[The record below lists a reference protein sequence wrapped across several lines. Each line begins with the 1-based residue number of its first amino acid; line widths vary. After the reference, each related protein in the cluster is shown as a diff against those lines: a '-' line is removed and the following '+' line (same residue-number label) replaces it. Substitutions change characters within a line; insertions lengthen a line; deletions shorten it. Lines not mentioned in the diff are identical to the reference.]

1 MAVPS
6 PFFVTK
12 CQFGN
17 PVTNDYFC
25 GIKTNH
31 MEIIQDQHFEGERPL
46 YARHGLRIE
55 RVTIGTGESSLK
67 EGSDIEAVDCE
78 FNGKYP
84 FWEVKGFTIRNC
96 VFREGGRAALWYSE
110 KCKMYDTLVEAPKMF
125 RRIKDVYV
133 ENVKFPNA
141 QETFWDCKD
150 LELKNVE
157 AEKGDYIFMHCSDI
171 KIDGFKL
178 KGNYS
183 FQYAKD
189 VVIRNADMDTKD
201 AFWEA
206 EDVTVYDSRING
218 EYLGWYSKNLHLVN
232 CKIGGTQP
240 LCYCENLV
248 LENCVFEEDA
258 DLAFEYSD
266 VEASIIGPVP
276 SVKNPR
282 TGRINADSYGEIILD
297 GNIKAPADCE
307 IRTWAEPDVD
317 LAAHSDIVEY

>member
-1 MAVPS
+1 
-6 PFFVTK
+6 
-12 CQFGN
+12 
-17 PVTNDYFC
+17 
-25 GIKTNH
+25 
-31 MEIIQDQHFEGERPL
+31 MEIIKDQYFEGERPL

-55 RVTIGTGESSLK
+55 NVTIGPGESSLK
-67 EGSDIEAVDCE
+67 EGSDLEAEDCE
-78 FNGKYP
+78 FKGKYP
-84 FWEVKGFTIRNC
+84 FWECKHVTIKNC
-96 VFREGGRAALWYSE
+96 IFREGGRAAIWYSKDIE
-110 KCKMYDTLVEAPKMF
+110 MADCLVEAPKMF
-125 RRIKDVYV
+125 RRISDLKL

-141 QETFWDCKD
+141 LETFWDCKD
-150 LELKNVE
+150 IEAKNIE
-157 AEKGDYIFMHCSDI
+157 ADKGDYIFMHCSDI
-171 KIDGFKL
+171 KIDGFRL
-178 KGNYS
+178 QGNYS

-266 VEASIIGPVP
+266 VEASLIGPVT

-307 IRTWAEPDVD
+307 IRTWDAPDVD
-317 LAAHSDIVEY
+317 LAANPDIVEY

>member
-1 MAVPS
+1 
-6 PFFVTK
+6 
-12 CQFGN
+12 
-17 PVTNDYFC
+17 
-25 GIKTNH
+25 
-31 MEIIQDQHFEGERPL
+31 MEIIKDQYLEGERPL

-55 RVTIGTGESSLK
+55 NVTIGPGESSLK
-67 EGSDIEAVDCE
+67 EGSDLEAEDCE
-78 FNGKYP
+78 FKGKYP
-84 FWEVKGFTIRNC
+84 FWECKHVTIKNC
-96 VFREGGRAALWYSE
+96 IFREGGRAAIWYSKDIE
-110 KCKMYDTLVEAPKMF
+110 MAGCLVEAPKMF
-125 RRIKDVYV
+125 RRISGLKL

-141 QETFWDCKD
+141 LETFWDCKD
-150 LELKNVE
+150 IEAKNIE
-157 AEKGDYIFMHCSDI
+157 ADKGDYIFMHCSDI
-171 KIDGFKL
+171 KIDGFRL
-178 KGNYS
+178 QGNYS

-232 CKIGGTQP
+232 CKIGGPQP

-266 VEASIIGPVP
+266 VEASLIGPVP

-307 IRTWAEPDVD
+307 IRTWDAPDVD
-317 LAAHSDIVEY
+317 LAANPDIVEY

>member
-1 MAVPS
+1 M
-6 PFFVTK
+6 
-12 CQFGN
+12 
-17 PVTNDYFC
+17 DI
-25 GIKTNH
+25 IK
-31 MEIIQDQHFEGERPL
+31 DQYFEGERPM

-55 RVTIGTGESSLK
+55 NVTIGPGESSLK
-67 EGSDIEAVDCE
+67 EGSDLEAENCE
-78 FNGKYP
+78 FQGKYP
-84 FWEVKGFTIRNC
+84 FWECKNVTIKNC
-96 VFREGGRAALWYSE
+96 IFREGGRAAIWYS
-110 KCKMYDTLVEAPKMF
+110 KDLKMSDTLVEAPKMF
-125 RRIKDVYV
+125 RRISDLKL

-141 QETFWDCKD
+141 LETFWDCKD
-150 LELKNVE
+150 IEAKNIE
-157 AEKGDYIFMHCSDI
+157 ADKGDYIFMHCSDI
-171 KIDGFKL
+171 KIDGFRL
-178 KGNYS
+178 QGNYS

-266 VEASIIGPVP
+266 VEASLISPVT

-307 IRTWAEPDVD
+307 IRTWDAPDVD
-317 LAAHSDIVEY
+317 LAANPDIVEY

>member
-1 MAVPS
+1 
-6 PFFVTK
+6 
-12 CQFGN
+12 
-17 PVTNDYFC
+17 
-25 GIKTNH
+25 
-31 MEIIQDQHFEGERPL
+31 MEIIKDQYLEGERPL

-55 RVTIGTGESSLK
+55 NVTIGPGESSLK
-67 EGSDIEAVDCE
+67 EGSDLEAEDCE
-78 FNGKYP
+78 FKGKYP
-84 FWEVKGFTIRNC
+84 FWECKHVTIKNC
-96 VFREGGRAALWYSE
+96 IFREGGRAAIWYSKDIE
-110 KCKMYDTLVEAPKMF
+110 MADCLVEAPKMF
-125 RRIKDVYV
+125 RRISDLKL

-141 QETFWDCKD
+141 LETFWDCKD
-150 LELKNVE
+150 IEAKNIE
-157 AEKGDYIFMHCSDI
+157 ADKGDYIFMHCSDI
-171 KIDGFKL
+171 KIDGFRL
-178 KGNYS
+178 QGNYS

-266 VEASIIGPVP
+266 VEASLIGPVT

-307 IRTWAEPDVD
+307 IRTWDAPDVD
-317 LAAHSDIVEY
+317 LAANPDIVEY